1 MPLFPTVV
9 LHRILLVAALA
20 ALPIASAADT
30 AMDARLGRIE
40 QGLRGPVH
48 FQGDPTWTLEERLR
62 HYGAPGIS
70 FAIIEGGKVVATRT
84 YGLADRSTGAKVA
97 PDTLFQAA
105 SVSKP
110 VTAFGVMR
118 MVERGELTLDR
129 PVNEQLRRWK
139 IPDNEFTAS
148 APVTLAQ
155 LLSHTAGLT
164 VHGFGGYEQGQ
175 TVPGV
180 VAILDGAP
188 PANSAPVRVDQVPG
202 GAWRYSGGGYTVAE
216 VLMADVAK
224 RDFPSLMDQ
233 RVLGPIRMRDSR
245 FGVPVAQAR
254 TAAGVMP
261 DGTDVPGR
269 YKIHPESAAA
279 ALWSTP
285 TDLAKFIIEVQ
296 RALRGESRLLT
307 AASAETMLRE
317 VRDGYALGFGLTRVG
332 DAAWFGHDGWNDGF
346 NTHMVGNRDG
356 QGLAVMINA
365 NQPALLHELR
375 RAVAAEFGWPGY
387 TQLVREATSP
397 EALSALPGRYRYNDE
412 QFIRISRDGD
422 ALSFAYGGETPT
434 PLHAIGG
441 GRYVRADNDNA
452 LSFTMD
458 GDRPTE
464 IRFGSGGTPAGEYRR
479 LADDELSPRER
490 LYANQGDAA
499 LAAYREVA
507 AKGGIVGSEAYLNLQ
522 GYRLLG
528 QKQHEA
534 AVQVLALV
542 TELHPDSANAWDS
555 LGEAQRAAG
564 NLDAARAAYR
574 RVLAIDPAAPV
585 ALAALKA
592 LDP

>member
-1 MPLFPTVV
+1 
-9 LHRILLVAALA
+9 
-20 ALPIASAADT
+20 
-30 AMDARLGRIE
+30 
-40 QGLRGPVH
+40 
-48 FQGDPTWTLEERLR
+48 
-62 HYGAPGIS
+62 
-70 FAIIEGGKVVATRT
+70 
-84 YGLADRSTGAKVA
+84 
-97 PDTLFQAA
+97 
-105 SVSKP
+105 
-110 VTAFGVMR
+110 
-118 MVERGELTLDR
+118 
-129 PVNEQLRRWK
+129 
-139 IPDNEFTAS
+139 
-148 APVTLAQ
+148 
-155 LLSHTAGLT
+155 
-164 VHGFGGYEQGQ
+164 
-175 TVPGV
+175 
-180 VAILDGAP
+180 
-188 PANSAPVRVDQVPG
+188 
-202 GAWRYSGGGYTVAE
+202 
-216 VLMADVAK
+216 
-224 RDFPSLMDQ
+224 
-233 RVLGPIRMRDSR
+233 
-245 FGVPVAQAR
+245 
-254 TAAGVMP
+254 
-261 DGTDVPGR
+261 
-269 YKIHPESAAA
+269 
-279 ALWSTP
+279 
-285 TDLAKFIIEVQ
+285 
-296 RALRGESRLLT
+296 
-307 AASAETMLRE
+307 
-317 VRDGYALGFGLTRVG
+317 
-332 DAAWFGHDGWNDGF
+332 
-346 NTHMVGNRDG
+346 MVGNRDG

>member
-1 MPLFPTVV
+1 MPMLPAVV
-9 LHRILLVAALA
+9 LPRIFLVACLA
-20 ALPIASAADT
+20 GMPIASAADT
-30 AMDARLGRIE
+30 PMDARLVQLE

-48 FQGDPTWTLEERLR
+48 FQGDATWTLEERLR
-62 HYGAPGIS
+62 HYGVPGIA
-70 FAIIEGGKVVATRT
+70 FAIIEDGRVIATRT
-84 YGLADRSTGAKVA
+84 YGLADRSTGAKVT

-110 VTAFGVMR
+110 VTAFGAMR
-118 MVERGELTLDR
+118 MVERGELALDR

-139 IPDNEFTAS
+139 VPDNEFTAS

-164 VHGFGGYEQGQ
+164 VHGFGGYAKGQ
-175 TVPGV
+175 PVPGL

-202 GAWRYSGGGYTVAE
+202 SAWRYSGGGYTVAE

-224 RDFPSLMDQ
+224 REFPSLMYQ
-233 RVLGPIRMRDSR
+233 QVLGPIRMRDSR
-245 FGVPVAQAR
+245 FGAPVTQAR
-254 TAAGVMP
+254 TAAGVLP

-285 TDLAKFIIEVQ
+285 TDLAHFLIEVQ

-317 VRDGYALGFGLTRVG
+317 VRDGYSLGFGLTRVG
-332 DAAWFGHDGWNDGF
+332 DTQWFGHDGWNDGF

-356 QGLAVMINA
+356 QGLVAMINA

-387 TQLVREATSP
+387 TELVREATSP
-397 EALSALPGRYRYNDE
+397 EALAALPGRYRYNEE
-412 QFIRISRDGD
+412 QFIRISRDGE

-441 GRYVRADNDNA
+441 GRFVRADNDNA
-452 LSFTMD
+452 LSFLIRE
-458 GDRPTE
+458 GRAEE
-464 IRFGSGGTPAGEYRR
+464 IRFASGGSAAGEYRR
-479 LADDELSPRER
+479 LADDELAPRER
-490 LYANQGDAA
+490 LYAHQGDAA
-499 LAAYREVA
+499 LVAYREVA

-534 AVQVLALV
+534 AVQVFALV
-542 TELHPDSANAWDS
+542 TALHPDSANAWDS
-555 LGEAQRAAG
+555 LAEAQRAVG
-564 NLDAARAAYR
+564 NLGAARAAYR
-574 RVLAIDPAAPV
+574 RVLQIDPAAPA
-585 ALAALKA
+585 ALAALKE